1 MFGPFSSYIFGSH
14 GGGSSYSA
22 LVDPGGGLL
31 CASIL
36 DLVGSLGST
45 KGLVSLCFPCLL
57 SLPIFAL
64 FPQVASFAFR
74 RKLGDAVA
82 VRETVKPSWSD
93 IFKGTRPFV
102 GPLAS
107 PSMVACN
114 LTLGLLRNLR
124 FRNPDD
130 FQAGS
135 LHTQPPIW
143 EKLLSNVSLEHVDL
157 MDAIKEGV
165 NNF

>member
-1 MFGPFSSYIFGSH
+1 M
-14 GGGSSYSA
+14 
-22 LVDPGGGLL
+22 
-31 CASIL
+31 
-36 DLVGSLGST
+36 
-45 KGLVSLCFPCLL
+45 
-57 SLPIFAL
+57 
-64 FPQVASFAFR
+64 
-74 RKLGDAVA
+74 GDAVA

-135 LHTQPPIW
+135 LHTQPAIW